1 VIVASTIAAV
11 RAWRAAGEGTVGDV
25 GLVPTMGYL
34 HDGHL
39 ALVRRARGDNARVVA
54 SLFVNP
60 TQFGPNEDLARYPRA
75 FERDRERL
83 EEEGCALLF
92 APAVEEM
99 YPAGATTVVDVGAVS
114 EPLEGERRPG
124 HFRGVATVVLKL
136 LDIVQPTR
144 AYFGEKDAQQLAVV
158 RRLVADLDVPVQIV
172 GCPIVREAD
181 GLAMSSRNSYLD
193 PAQRKAAPVLHRAL
207 QAARAAVQAGER
219 SGDALRALL
228 RGLIETEPLA
238 RVDYVSVADPAT
250 FRDLDTVAGPAL
262 ALLAVR
268 FGTTRLIDNLRLD
281 L

>member
-1 VIVASTIAAV
+1 VARTIAEV
-11 RAWRAAGEGTVGDV
+11 RRWRAGGNGDV

-39 ALVRRARGDNARVVA
+39 ALVRRARGENARVAA

-60 TQFGPNEDLARYPRA
+60 TQFGPHEDLDRYPRA

-83 EEEGCALLF
+83 QEEGCALLF
-92 APAVEEM
+92 APSVEEM
-99 YPAGATTVVDVGAVS
+99 YPAGATTRVDVGAVA

-136 LDIVQPTR
+136 LDIVQPAR
-144 AYFGEKDAQQLAVV
+144 AYFGEKDAQQLAVI
-158 RRLVADLDVPVQIV
+158 RRMVADLDVPVAVV

-193 PAQRKAAPVLHRAL
+193 PAQRAAAPVLHRAL
-207 QAARAAVQAGER
+207 QAARAALAGGER
-219 SGDALRALL
+219 SGDALRALM
-228 RGLIETEPLA
+228 RGLIEREPQA
-238 RVDYVSVADPAT
+238 RVDYASVADPAT
-250 FRDLDTVAGPAL
+250 FQELDAVAGPAL

-268 FGTTRLIDNLRLD
+268 FGATRLIDNLL

>member
-1 VIVASTIAAV
+1 MIVARTIAEV
-11 RAWRAAGEGTVGDV
+11 RRWRAGGNGDV

-39 ALVRRARGDNARVVA
+39 ALVRRARGENARVAA

-60 TQFGPNEDLARYPRA
+60 TQFGPHEDLDRYPRA

-83 EEEGCALLF
+83 QEEGCALLF
-92 APAVEEM
+92 APSVEEM
-99 YPAGATTVVDVGAVS
+99 YPAGATTRVDVGAVA

-136 LDIVQPTR
+136 LAIVQPAR
-144 AYFGEKDAQQLAVV
+144 AYFGEKDAQQLAVI
-158 RRLVADLDVPVQIV
+158 RRMVADLDVPVAVV

-193 PAQRKAAPVLHRAL
+193 PAQRAAAPVLHRAL
-207 QAARAAVQAGER
+207 QAARAALAGGER
-219 SGDALRALL
+219 SGDALRALM
-228 RGLIETEPLA
+228 RGLIEREPQA
-238 RVDYVSVADPAT
+238 RVDYASVADPAT
-250 FRDLDTVAGPAL
+250 FQELDAVAGPAL

-268 FGTTRLIDNLRLD
+268 FGATRLIDNLL

>member
-1 VIVASTIAAV
+1 MIVARTIAEV
-11 RAWRAAGEGTVGDV
+11 RRWRAGGNGDV

-39 ALVRRARGDNARVVA
+39 ALVRRARGDNARVAA

-60 TQFGPNEDLARYPRA
+60 TQFGPQEDLDRYPRA

-83 EEEGCALLF
+83 QEEGCALLF

-99 YPAGATTVVDVGAVS
+99 YPAGATTRVDVGAVA

-136 LDIVQPTR
+136 LDIVQPAR
-144 AYFGEKDAQQLAVV
+144 AYFGEKDAQQLAVI
-158 RRLVADLDVPVQIV
+158 RRMVADLDVPVAVV

-193 PAQRKAAPVLHRAL
+193 PAQRAAAPVLHRAL
-207 QAARAAVQAGER
+207 QAARAALAGGER
-219 SGDALRALL
+219 SGDALRALM
-228 RGLIETEPLA
+228 RGLIEREPQA
-238 RVDYVSVADPAT
+238 RVDYASVADPAT
-250 FRDLDTVAGPAL
+250 FQELDAVAGPAL

-268 FGTTRLIDNLRLD
+268 FGATRLIDNLL